1 MSMTAYSLR
10 TDPGVSEPILTK
22 EKRQNWK
29 QVELRS
35 MMQRIRRST
44 SKKVE
49 ESDQD
54 QMHLL
59 DHFSLLQLLSEKQHL
74 VETEAD
80 TQILCKTP
88 QLWYQ

>member
-1 MSMTAYSLR
+1 MSMTAYCPQ
-10 TDPGVSEPILTK
+10 TDPGVTEPMMTK

-35 MMQRIRRST
+35 MMQRIRRSI

-54 QMHLL
+54 QMRLL
-59 DHFSLLQLLSEKQHL
+59 DHFLPLQLLSEKQHL

-80 TQILCKTP
+80 TQMLCKTRKT
-88 QLWYQ
+88 QYQ